1 MAPTTDP
8 RPTETAAG
16 ETSTASRLGFLGT
29 GWAKFS
35 DNAIPTLAV
44 AFIAGLVMFNFN
56 ETGDRLTRLEDRV
69 IRLEERI
76 TGVEVGIARLD
87 GRITALEDRI
97 TKLEEDIDA
106 RFTRLEDDIDARF
119 TRLEDDIDARFEAVD
134 TRFAQ
139 LENTQ
144 QEILLTLAM
153 LVTLLET
160 GDQALT
166 IPDG

>member
-16 ETSTASRLGFLGT
+16 ETSTPSRLGFLGT

-106 RFTRLEDDIDARF
+106 RF
-119 TRLEDDIDARFEAVD
+119 EAVD
-134 TRFAQ
+134 ARFAQ

-144 QEILLTLAM
+144 QEILLTLAR
-153 LVTLLET
+153 LVTLLEA

-166 IPDG
+166 VPDG